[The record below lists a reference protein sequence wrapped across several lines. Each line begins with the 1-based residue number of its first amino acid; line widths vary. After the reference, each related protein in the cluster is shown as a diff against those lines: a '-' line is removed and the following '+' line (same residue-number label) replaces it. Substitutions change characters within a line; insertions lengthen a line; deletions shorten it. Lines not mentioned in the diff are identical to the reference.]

1 MDRHAQNRRE
11 RGYFP
16 LRRYAAIVFFVSFGC
31 CLLPVLGSGVA
42 ASFVDAFSAALFR
55 RGGFDGGAGLGLL
68 GIVHVIVAIVAP
80 QIIVVVVVVV
90 EFVVLPDGTSPVS
103 EAASPFHALFSQRF
117 RSEQRSIGGSQN
129 DNVPEFVPRF
139 GDGYVSLLPSRRSSG
154 ETHRQVELR
163 NTHGEQALVGES
175 IHGPRDRIAEGSPAT
190 RSLQPRSLR
199 LRLPRRLDRRRGRP
213 VFRRQQILPP
223 VSQQDVPRPR
233 LDFPVPRHD
242 HPADGSGIHS
252 LLRRNPTGH
261 FAHRRFVRGIRQLH
275 RRGGDVIGK
284 QLLGMV
290 IAASS
295 GENGVGTRD
304 ISKGGRGRRGRG
316 ISSGAIPG
324 RGVDAP
330 SVGFGAA
337 DRPGGRDDAAAA
349 AGGVAPGSTDRRIS
363 TTASAGGVLLIQN
376 PIQSHGS
383 LRSFEWIFRGP
394 RSVRGAESVEASSA
408 SSSSTGASRRGTFPG
423 TPAGVGSVP
432 AVGIAVARRGMIDGK
447 SLFGEF
453 AGFAG
458 EFFDFG
464 GGGRGYRRRRRRRGV
479 GRGIR
484 RVVLARRRKR
494 IGVVEH
500 VVAFVVVVVTVV
512 AAVGIVGKGIVV
524 VVVGAVVGAV
534 VVVGDGVVV
543 VVGCRGGAAGGFA
556 DDSFGFGEAGR
567 HDLRF
572 TRLFDISKTGQIE
585 MRSLNDCSG
594 RHKLPVTD
602 TSRNVHGFFHAY

>member
-80 QIIVVVVVVV
+80 QIIVVVVVV

-199 LRLPRRLDRRRGRP
+199 LRLPRRRLDRRRGRP

-464 GGGRGYRRRRRRRGV
+464 GGGRGYRRRRRRRGH
-479 GRGIR
+479 R
-484 RVVLARRRKR
+484 
-494 IGVVEH
+494 
-500 VVAFVVVVVTVV
+500 
-512 AAVGIVGKGIVV
+512 
-524 VVVGAVVGAV
+524 
-534 VVVGDGVVV
+534 
-543 VVGCRGGAAGGFA
+543 
-556 DDSFGFGEAGR
+556 
-567 HDLRF
+567 
-572 TRLFDISKTGQIE
+572 
-585 MRSLNDCSG
+585 
-594 RHKLPVTD
+594 
-602 TSRNVHGFFHAY
+602 